1 MLAMGAMVSTWTD
14 QEIDKAFQATPLKAV
29 EAWIDNHLGPAVQHQ
44 RGVLQA
50 VFSAESVTKVE

>member
-14 QEIDKAFQATPLKAV
+14 QDDKAFQATPLKAA
-29 EAWIDNHLGPAVQHQ
+29 EAWIDNHLGPTVQHQ